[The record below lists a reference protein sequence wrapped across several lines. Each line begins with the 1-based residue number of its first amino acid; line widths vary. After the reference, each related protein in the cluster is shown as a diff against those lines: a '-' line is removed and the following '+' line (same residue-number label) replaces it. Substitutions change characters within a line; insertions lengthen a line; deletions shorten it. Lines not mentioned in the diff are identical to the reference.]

1 MFLARFPPPQLI
13 FSALIVVSVSSL
25 GFVFYLEDF
34 QGLPPCALCLY
45 QRIPYYS
52 VAGIAFLGVLIT
64 RDSKHDQLANILVLL
79 CVLAFVAGSALAL
92 FHVGVENSWWQGTTS
107 CGGSGL
113 ETTDFEDLKKAIM
126 ESPTANCREI
136 LWEFGGL
143 SLATWNLLWSIF
155 LALTAATFVGDRLY
169 SNNGKT

>member
-25 GFVFYLEDF
+25 GFVFYLEVF

-52 VAGIAFLGVLIT
+52 VAGISLLGVLVT
-64 RDSKHDQLANILVLL
+64 GNSKHVHIANMLALL
-79 CVLAFVAGSALAL
+79 CVLAFLAGSALAL
-92 FHVGVENSWWQGTTS
+92 FHVGVENTWWQGTTG

-113 ETTDFEDLKKAIM
+113 QATDFEDLKKTIM
-126 ESPTANCREI
+126 EAPTANCREI
-136 LWEFGGL
+136 LWEYRGI

-155 LALTAATFVGDRLY
+155 LTLTTATALRFQLHTGRA
-169 SNNGKT
+169 

>member
-1 MFLARFPPPQLI
+1 MVHLGAHMSPTRLMHPQL
-13 FSALIVVSVSSL
+13 V
-25 GFVFYLEDF
+25 YLEVF
-34 QGLPPCALCLY
+34 RGVPPCALCLY

-52 VAGIAFLGVLIT
+52 VAGIALLGVLVT
-64 RDSKHDQLANILVLL
+64 RDSKRAHLANVLVLL
-79 CVLAFVAGSALAL
+79 CVLSFIAGSGLAL

-113 ETTDFEDLKKAIM
+113 SATDFEDLKTAIM
-126 ESPTANCREI
+126 DSPIANCGEI

-155 LALTAATFVGDRLY
+155 LTLITATFVGIRLY
-169 SNNGKT
+169 SNSRTT

>member
-1 MFLARFPPPQLI
+1 MSLTRLMHPQLV
-13 FSALIVVSVSSL
+13 FFALIFLSTFSL
-25 GFVFYLEDF
+25 CFGLYLEVF
-34 QGLPPCALCLY
+34 RGIPPCALCLY

-52 VAGIAFLGVLIT
+52 VAGIALLGVLIT
-64 RDSKHDQLANILVLL
+64 RNSAHDHLANILVIL
-79 CVLAFVAGSALAL
+79 CVLSFIAGSGLAL

-113 ETTDFEDLKKAIM
+113 SATDFEDLKTAIM
-126 ESPTANCREI
+126 ESPIANCGEI

-155 LALTAATFVGDRLY
+155 LALTTATFVGLRLH
-169 SNNGKT
+169 SNSRKT